1 MTWGNLWCSH
11 SCSATGLNGI
21 FSNNLDLKKVRKEP
35 LEYFFAANSG
45 RVFYFIIL
53 SFFVSF
59 LFAMTFLLYL
69 PLYISLLF
77 LYFIFMLRYVSDA
90 SNHSST
96 TSCVHPNPT
105 AAEDSPVHPTQV
117 EIAILI
123 PHEGFVSMSLM
134 HPSASAIYVAF
145 FTWGITMSHSK
156 LISAF

>member
-1 MTWGNLWCSH
+1 MTWGNSWCSQ

-53 SFFVSF
+53 FFLSPF
-59 LFAMTFLLYL
+59 FAMTFLLYL

-77 LYFIFMLRYVSDA
+77 LYIIFKLRYVSYA
-90 SNHSST
+90 SNHFST

-105 AAEDSPVHPTQV
+105 AAEDSPVHPT
-117 EIAILI
+117 
-123 PHEGFVSMSLM
+123 
-134 HPSASAIYVAF
+134 
-145 FTWGITMSHSK
+145 
-156 LISAF
+156 